1 MAEENRKFEIE
12 LEAIQSMKLKP
23 RQKRDAQLNA
33 QLSGHLQTLPLK
45 QGTSFSRDVIERL
58 IAWLKEN

>member
-1 MAEENRKFEIE
+1 MAEENIKFEIE
-12 LEAIQSMKLKP
+12 MEAIQGMKLKP
-23 RQKRDAQLNA
+23 RQKRDSQMDT
-33 QLSGHLQTLPLK
+33 QLSGHLRTLPLD